1 MHKCCK
7 CDTPLTQQHVDNG
20 QCPACSTSIE
30 FDHTL
35 RESTLDVAAQHQ
47 RHEAS
52 DDAFNVVPVA
62 QGDIAREQTDQLRE
76 EEQDL
81 DYRNESENSDDE
93 DEDDEVDS
101 TVGSSAG
108 RPLAATSE
116 KHCEGKAKGKGK
128 GGAASKDAPRSSKL
142 KGKFVARIM
151 TRKQPPKGTNGKE
164 RTQVCG
170 QVAECCPMDE
180 KRLAKI
186 HKLMAKHNN
195 FANPDDLDDPE
206 AMVDH
211 FECLMI
217 VAEASTKNSHGK
229 GSRYPRFLRDYVG
242 PGKCYLYHSEITR
255 SSQVRAHAFIED
267 FVRTVKIH
275 TQNVNVK
282 GTSVPAMQAPL
293 KAREAKIRHLVNS
306 HKHGIDDYL
315 DLLDKLREGTI
326 QLPPPPS
333 ADAATPSA
341 RSIASSVGRPRG
353 CSSEAGPSQPSK
365 RVRYLADP
373 NSPTAMG
380 LATIPGLDSDD
391 DAEDG
396 DAEDG
401 DDAAADGLPD
411 AEQ

>member
-1 MHKCCK
+1 MHKCVK
-7 CDTPLTQQHVDNG
+7 CDTPLTQQHMDNG
-20 QCPACSTSIE
+20 QCPTCSTSIQ
-30 FDHTL
+30 FDRAL
-35 RESTLDVAAQHQ
+35 RDSTLDVAAQHQ
-47 RHEAS
+47 RYDAS
-52 DDAFNVVPVA
+52 HDAFNVVPVM
-62 QGDIAREQTDQLRE
+62 QGDIMREQNDQLRE
-76 EEQDL
+76 EAQDL
-81 DYRNESENSDDE
+81 DYTNDSDDSGDE

-108 RPLAATSE
+108 QSLAAASE
-116 KHCEGKAKGKGK
+116 KRCEGKGKGK
-128 GGAASKDAPRSSKL
+128 SKAAATEASRSSKL
-142 KGKFVARIM
+142 KGKFVSRIV
-151 TRKQPPKGTNGKE
+151 TRKQPPKGSNGKE

-170 QVAECCPMDE
+170 QVAERCPMDE

-195 FANPDDLDDPE
+195 FADPDDLDDPE

-255 SSQVRAHAFIED
+255 SSQDRAHKFIED
-267 FVRTVKIH
+267 FIRTVKIH
-275 TQNVNVK
+275 TQNVDVK

-293 KAREAKIRHLVNS
+293 KAREAKIRHLVSS

-326 QLPPPPS
+326 KLPPPPS

-341 RSIASSVGRPRG
+341 RSITSSVGRPRG
-353 CSSEAGPSQPSK
+353 RSSEAGPSQPPK

-391 DAEDG
+391 D
-396 DAEDG
+396 
-401 DDAAADGLPD
+401 DDAAESYLPD